1 MKSKLVLFFNFFI
14 LILLTL
20 SFVLLSTVSF
30 VSIKHMQG
38 NARVI
43 NYTGIVRGATQRLIK
58 QELNHIQNDQL
69 ISDLDRILYGLGNGD
84 PENNLIALKSEE
96 FQSYVSQLENS
107 WENIKAEIINV
118 RNGTDTRNLYI
129 MSENYF
135 NLADEAVSVC
145 ELYSENQV
153 TSNIHLLIWVNV
165 TFVIFLILFFISREK
180 QRKTAMDLVSA
191 ENASKEKS
199 LFLSRMS
206 HEIRTPMNGI
216 LGMTEIA
223 KMSLED
229 TEKLEEC
236 LDKIKM
242 SSDYLLSLINDI
254 LDMSRIESG
263 KIELYYKSF
272 DIHEFAARTYTMFN
286 QKAES
291 ENIKFNVQA
300 KNVVYP
306 YVISDELRLS
316 QVTFNIISN
325 ALKFTEPGGK
335 IDVVI
340 EQQVIDET
348 MCTLE
353 ISIKDTGIGISKEFQ
368 DHIFEPF
375 EQASSATSFKYGGTG
390 LGLAISNNLVK
401 MMGGTIKINS
411 AIGKGSEF
419 VVHVDMKISNEAP
432 QRDTLV
438 HKDISKD
445 KSQKENPLN
454 GYNILLA
461 EDNELNADIAVSLL
475 EHKGA
480 NVYHVWNGEEALN
493 TFKNSG
499 NGEYD
504 VILMDIHMPKMNGL
518 DSCKEIRHCN
528 HNQAKTVC
536 IIGLSANA
544 FNQDVKD
551 AMDIGMNGYVSKPF
565 NVNEL
570 VNTITSLCEESKNQQ

>member
-118 RNGTDTRNLYI
+118 RNGADTRNLYI

-325 ALKFTEPGGK
+325 ALKFTESGGK

-368 DHIFEPF
+368 EHIFEPF
-375 EQASSATSFKYGGTG
+375 EQASSSTSFKYGGTG

-419 VVHVDMKISNEAP
+419 VVHVDMKISKEAP
-432 QRDTLV
+432 QRDTLS
-438 HKDISKD
+438 HKDIIKGSPE
-445 KSQKENPLN
+445 KETSLN
-454 GYNILLA
+454 GYSILLA

-528 HNQAKTVC
+528 HNQAKTIC